1 MRELTVP
8 GDPPLAVRD
17 LGGDGPPLVLLHGAG
32 GDATGLLP
40 FAELLRPAYR
50 VVLPDLRGH
59 GRSGAARWSW
69 SGALH
74 DLARI
79 VSALRLD
86 RPAVVGVSLGGL
98 LATRWAAREPG
109 CPGAVSLDGL
119 PVPSRPDQ
127 LAGLDPARAAAE
139 LARLEALFVGMAAAM
154 PASADADALRR
165 ALADPD
171 LDTVCRG
178 LVAPLLLVLATEDLP
193 AQRPFAELYAAYRRG
208 TLDRLTAIAAG
219 QPRLSVHPLAGASHA
234 MLAEQPDRL
243 ADLVLRFLADPS

>member
-1 MRELTVP
+1 MPRAELL
-8 GDPPLAVRD
+8 DPPLAVRD
-17 LGGDGPPLVLLHGAG
+17 LGGDGPSLVLLHGAG

-50 VVLPDLRGH
+50 IVLPDLRGH

-98 LATRWAAREPG
+98 LAARWAAREPS

-127 LAGLDPARAAAE
+127 LAGLDPDRAAAE
-139 LARLEALFVGMAAAM
+139 LARLEALFVGHTGLDPPWPAPADRPTRARRPPWGAACG
-154 PASADADALRR
+154 PA
-165 ALADPD
+165 
-171 LDTVCRG
+171 
-178 LVAPLLLVLATEDLP
+178 
-193 AQRPFAELYAAYRRG
+193 
-208 TLDRLTAIAAG
+208 
-219 QPRLSVHPLAGASHA
+219 
-234 MLAEQPDRL
+234 
-243 ADLVLRFLADPS
+243 VLRPPAG